1 MAPDLK
7 IELEVLHVLARDLQ
21 TLHTELSSAGQGRVD
36 DGIGSPRVK
45 QAVTAFA
52 DDWAIARGRMLESIA
67 AVGAMAEAAGTTFTQ
82 VDGDLA
88 RALAPSDA
96 AGAP

>member
-1 MAPDLK
+1 VARYIDIDL
-7 IELEVLHVLARDLQ
+7 EALAVLSRDLQ
-21 TLHTELSSAGQGRVD
+21 TLHSDLSSGSAGARC
-36 DGIGSPRVK
+36 DGIGSPRLRS
-45 QAVTAFA
+45 AVEAFS